1 MADNNTTFLLE
12 IVTPQRKLLSMEV
25 EEATAPGQEGEFGVL
40 AGHTP
45 FLTVLKP
52 GEVAFRK
59 GSASGVLAVARGYA
73 EVLPEKTT
81 ILVDTASKES
91 EIDIEAARTEAREAE
106 AALASL
112 SQEDAAYAQAHDR
125 LEYAQARLRIKE
137 RAGS

>member
-59 GSASGVLAVARGYA
+59 GAEAGVLAVGRGYA
-73 EVLPEKTT
+73 EVLPGKTT
-81 ILVDTASKES
+81 ILVDTAARES
-91 EIDIEAARTEAREAE
+91 EIDLEAVRAE
-106 AALASL
+106 AGEAQAALGSL
-112 SQEDAAYAQAHDR
+112 SQEDAAYAQAQDR
-125 LEYAQARLRIKE
+125 LEYAEARLRIKE
-137 RAGS
+137 RVRA